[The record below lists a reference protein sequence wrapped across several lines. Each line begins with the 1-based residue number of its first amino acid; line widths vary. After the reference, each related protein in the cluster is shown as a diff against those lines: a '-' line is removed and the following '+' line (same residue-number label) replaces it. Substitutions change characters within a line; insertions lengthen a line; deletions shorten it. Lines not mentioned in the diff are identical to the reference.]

1 MCPPSDNYLKL
12 QWYVKS
18 FSLFNSLFTSICFYL
33 WKLQLSSHIL
43 LTFIHV
49 NKIFRSLTLSVQL

>member
-18 FSLFNSLFTSICFYL
+18 FSLTLFFTSICFYL

-49 NKIFRSLTLSVQL
+49 NKIFRNLTLSVQL